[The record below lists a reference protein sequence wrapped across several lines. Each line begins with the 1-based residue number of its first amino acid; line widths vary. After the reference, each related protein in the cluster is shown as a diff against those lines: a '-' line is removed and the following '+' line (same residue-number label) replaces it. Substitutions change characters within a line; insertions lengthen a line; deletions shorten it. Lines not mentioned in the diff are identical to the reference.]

1 MSAHAADPSL
11 YRDRDVVPVRRALI
25 SLSDKT
31 DLDVLATALA
41 AAGVEIVSTGS
52 TAASIRALGID
63 VTDVASLT
71 GFPESLGGRVKT
83 LHPAVH
89 AGLLADLRLED
100 HERQLA
106 ELGIAP
112 FELVVVNLYPFKETV
127 ASGAQGNDVVE
138 QIDIG
143 GPAMVRASAKNY
155 ANVAIVVSPAS
166 YPQVIAAVQSGG
178 TSLALRGDLATKAFQ
193 HTADYDAAVSSW
205 FAQNVATSAGTDA
218 GTHATS
224 SGSDFAAS
232 VTITG
237 ALQNTLRYGE
247 NAHQAAAIYAD
258 GATGPLQAGAGIAQA
273 ELLGGKE
280 MSYNNYTDADAALRA
295 AYDFDDTAVAIIKHA
310 NPCGIAVDAAGDIAA
325 AHRKAHAC
333 DPVSAYGGVIAANR
347 TVTLAMA
354 ETVKGIF
361 TEVIIAPDYEPAA
374 LELLASKKNLRIL
387 RLPAG
392 YRRAEYEYKQ
402 ISGGVLVQQTDAF
415 PAGSISGG
423 WQLVAGDPADAATL
437 ADLEFAWR
445 ACRAAKSNAI
455 LLASGG
461 ASVGVGMGQVNRVDS
476 CHLAVERANTLAEG
490 AERARGSVAASD
502 AFFPFADGP
511 AILIEAG
518 VKAIVQPGGSI
529 RDEEVVAAAKA
540 AGVTMYFTGER
551 HFFH

>member
-11 YRDRDVVPVRRALI
+11 YRERDVVPVRRALV

-31 DLDVLATALA
+31 DLDVLATALSE
-41 AAGVEIVSTGS
+41 AGVEIVSTGS
-52 TAASIRALGID
+52 TAASIRALGIA
-63 VTDVASLT
+63 VTDVARLT

-89 AGLLADLRLED
+89 AGLLADLRLAD
-100 HERQLA
+100 HEAQLA
-106 ELGIAP
+106 ELGIQP

-138 QIDIG
+138 QVDIG

-166 YPQVIAAVQSGG
+166 YPEVIAAVRTGG
-178 TSLALRGDLATKAFQ
+178 TSLALRGNLATKAFQ
-193 HTADYDAAVSSW
+193 HTADYDAAVSAW
-205 FAQNVATSAGTDA
+205 FADNVASGQADAAAGAPAAEA
-218 GTHATS
+218 G
-224 SGSDFAAS
+224 FPAS
-232 VTITG
+232 VTVTG
-237 ALQNTLRYGE
+237 ALHNVLRYGE
-247 NAHQAAAIYAD
+247 NSHQAAALYTDA
-258 GATGPLQAGAGIAQA
+258 ATGVLQSGTGIAQA
-273 ELLGGKE
+273 EQLGGKE

-295 AYDFDDTAVAIIKHA
+295 AYDFNAPAVAIIKHA
-310 NPCGIAVDAAGDIAA
+310 NPCGIAVAGESGDIAE

-374 LELLASKKNLRIL
+374 LELLQTKKNLRIL
-387 RLPAG
+387 RLPVG
-392 YRRAEYEYKQ
+392 YARAPYEYKQ
-402 ISGGVLVQQTDAF
+402 ISGGVLVQQADAF
-415 PAGSISGG
+415 PAGTLSGE
-423 WQLVAGDPADAATL
+423 WQLVAGDAADAATL
-437 ADLEFAWR
+437 GDLEFAWR

-455 LLASGG
+455 LLAAGG

-476 CHLAVERANTLAEG
+476 CRLAVERANTLAEG

-511 AILIEAG
+511 QILIEAG

-529 RDEEVVAAAKA
+529 RDDEVVAAAKA